1 MRDEKSNESRYE
13 ELLKTLHERVL
24 NEDEQIELKKMMEE
38 KRKEQKT
45 DIFINNN
52 FCFV

>member
-1 MRDEKSNESRYE
+1 MGNKKNNERYE
-13 ELLKTLHERVL
+13 KLLKTLYERVL

-38 KRKEQKT
+38 KRNEQKT